1 MLPIGNHQVEGF
13 AQIRVIGV
21 GGGGSN
27 AVNRMIQSNMTGIEF
42 IAINTDA
49 QALMLNE
56 APHHIHIGDKITRGL
71 GAGGNPSVG
80 GKAAE
85 ENAEEI
91 YEALKGSD
99 MVFITAGMGGGTGT
113 GASPIVAQ
121 IARELGALT
130 VGVVTKP
137 FSFEGKKRL
146 LSAEEGI
153 ANLKQ
158 HVDTLITVPNDRLLQ
173 VANNRTPLS
182 EAFRLADDVLRQ
194 GIQGISDLITVPG
207 LINLDFA
214 DVKTIMSAAG
224 SALMAIGES
233 TGDARATDAAQM
245 AIASPLLD
253 IDISG
258 ARGVL
263 FNITGG
269 TDLTLFEVNEAAD
282 VIYHAAHPEANI
294 IFGAVQ
300 DPNFDGKVK
309 ITVIATGFDNMP
321 QQGRAQMLT
330 PQYTQH
336 TQHAQHQQPQHTPYN
351 APSRPEYERSRAYQV
366 SQPQAAQSNGL
377 SNGNVGNAG
386 RNNGVSN
393 GTGNGTGND
402 ITAPSRVQ
410 QQGYAPMPMTPPP
423 MNVSNH
429 PTGPLQSDRVG
440 RGVQQ
445 GQSIQSGS
453 VHNSDTARQRSVQPS
468 PYAQDDTGYDTGRHR
483 VVSSPMSS
491 MPPMR
496 EQMPMVSDVEDDE
509 FGLEE
514 SAMEMQPT
522 DEPGYG
528 NRGMRLEEQS
538 DRLPVPEPEEQPLQ
552 RPSTGQPKQPQQG
565 RPIRRLDRGAD
576 FPRTGRNVPSGDVI
590 DIPAFLRK
598 R

>member
-1 MLPIGNHQVEGF
+1 MLPMGNHQLEGF

-27 AVNRMIQSNMTGIEF
+27 AVNRMIQANMMGIEF

-49 QALMLNE
+49 QALLLTE
-56 APHHIHIGDKITRGL
+56 APHRIRIGDKLTRGL

-80 GKAAE
+80 SKAAE

-121 IARELGALT
+121 IAREVGALT

-137 FSFEGKKRL
+137 FTFEGKKRL

-153 ANLKQ
+153 NNLKQ

-173 VANNRTPLS
+173 IVDKRTPMS

-224 SALMAIGES
+224 SALMAIGEAG
-233 TGDARATDAAQM
+233 GDTRAIEAAQI

-269 TDLTLFEVNEAAD
+269 MDMTLFEVNEAAE
-282 VIYHAAHPEANI
+282 VISNAAHPEANI

-300 DPNFDGKVK
+300 DPNFDGRVK
-309 ITVIATGFDNMP
+309 ITVIATGFDGSSVRP
-321 QQGRAQMLT
+321 ALT
-330 PQYTQH
+330 SSASQYTQGR
-336 TQHAQHQQPQHTPYN
+336 PDYN
-351 APSRPEYERSRAYQV
+351 GSRLYAAPPASVSGMSNGSTAPRS
-366 SQPQAAQSNGL
+366 AQS
-377 SNGNVGNAG
+377 
-386 RNNGVSN
+386 
-393 GTGNGTGND
+393 
-402 ITAPSRVQ
+402 
-410 QQGYAPMPMTPPP
+410 QGYATPPRSAQSQGYVTP
-423 MNVSNH
+423 PVTPSLNSSAAVSNQ
-429 PTGPLQSDRVG
+429 PTGPLSTDRPAPAQSRS
-440 RGVQQ
+440 
-445 GQSIQSGS
+445 QSAPAAPVS
-453 VHNSDTARQRSVQPS
+453 SDTARQRVFSPS
-468 PYAQDDTGYDTGRHR
+468 AMPQEPLP
-483 VVSSPMSS
+483 SS
-491 MPPMR
+491 
-496 EQMPMVSDVEDDE
+496 DIDEDDFALDNE
-509 FGLEE
+509 PVPLEN
-514 SAMEMQPT
+514 AHR
-522 DEPGYG
+522 D
-528 NRGMRLEEQS
+528 
-538 DRLPVPEPEEQPLQ
+538 LPVPEPEAQPLQ
-552 RPSTGQPKQPQQG
+552 HSASQQ
-565 RPIRRLDRGAD
+565 RHVRRLDRGAS
-576 FPRTGRNVPSGDVI
+576 GGNRNAPSGDVI
-590 DIPAFLRK
+590 EIPAFLRK

>member
-1 MLPIGNHQVEGF
+1 MLPMGNHQIEGF

-27 AVNRMIQSNMTGIEF
+27 AVNRMIQANMMGIEF

-49 QALMLNE
+49 QALLLTD
-56 APHHIHIGDKITRGL
+56 APHRIRIGDKLTRGL

-121 IARELGALT
+121 IAREVGALT

-137 FSFEGKKRL
+137 FTFEGKKRL

-173 VANNRTPLS
+173 VADKRTPLS
-182 EAFRLADDVLRQ
+182 DAFRLADDVLRQ

-224 SALMAIGES
+224 SALMAIGEAEGE
-233 TGDARATDAAQM
+233 TRAIDAAQI

-269 TDLTLFEVNEAAD
+269 MDMTLFEVNEAAD
-282 VIYHAAHPEANI
+282 IISQAAHPEANI

-300 DPNFDGKVK
+300 DPSYDGKVK
-309 ITVIATGFDNMP
+309 ITVIATGFE
-321 QQGRAQMLT
+321 
-330 PQYTQH
+330 
-336 TQHAQHQQPQHTPYN
+336 N
-351 APSRPEYERSRAYQV
+351 APGRSQSPALVQPHQSHQSYQYVQPRPEYDRSRIYQTSSPSAHNMNMNNGSGNHS
-366 SQPQAAQSNGL
+366 SQPRSQQ
-377 SNGNVGNAG
+377 
-386 RNNGVSN
+386 
-393 GTGNGTGND
+393 
-402 ITAPSRVQ
+402 PVQ
-410 QQGYAPMPMTPPP
+410 PYNTPPV
-423 MNVSNH
+423 MNNVSNH
-429 PTGPLQSDRVG
+429 PTGPLRSDRA
-440 RGVQQ
+440 
-445 GQSIQSGS
+445 GQH
-453 VHNSDTARQRSVQPS
+453 VPS
-468 PYAQDDTGYDTGRHR
+468 LASDTGRQR
-483 VVSSPMSS
+483 VVA
-491 MPPMR
+491 PPMPSDANRSLMTPPPQAPLVR
-496 EQMPMVSDVEDDE
+496 EAMPVMNDVDDDDFE
-509 FGLEE
+509 L
-514 SAMEMQPT
+514 
-522 DEPGYG
+522 DRDLPGMDG
-528 NRGMRLEEQS
+528 HR
-538 DRLPVPEPEEQPLQ
+538 DLPVPEPEAQPLQ
-552 RPSTGQPKQPQQG
+552 RQSTGQ
-565 RPIRRLDRGAD
+565 RHVRRLDRGSD
-576 FPRTGRNVPSGDVI
+576 MQRGNRNSPSGDVI

>member
-1 MLPIGNHQVEGF
+1 MVPMGNHQVEGF

-27 AVNRMIQSNMTGIEF
+27 AVNRMIRANMVGIEF

-49 QALMLNE
+49 QALLQTD
-56 APHHIHIGDKITRGL
+56 APHWIRIGDKLTRGL

-80 GKAAE
+80 AKAAE

-91 YEALKGSD
+91 YEVLKGSD

-113 GASPIVAQ
+113 GASPVVAQ
-121 IARELGALT
+121 IAREVGALT
-130 VGVVTKP
+130 VGVVTRP
-137 FSFEGKKRL
+137 FTFEGSKRR

-173 VANNRTPLS
+173 VADKRMPLS

-214 DVKTIMSAAG
+214 DVKTIMSQAG
-224 SALMAIGES
+224 SALMAIGE
-233 TGDARATDAAQM
+233 GNGENRATDAAQL

-282 VIYHAAHPEANI
+282 IISKAAHPEANI

-300 DPNFDGKVK
+300 DPTFDGKVK
-309 ITVIATGFDNMP
+309 ITVIATGFDGQVQP
-321 QQGRAQMLT
+321 Q
-330 PQYTQH
+330 
-336 TQHAQHQQPQHTPYN
+336 QHQQQN
-351 APSRPEYERSRAYQV
+351 RYERNSYY
-366 SQPQAAQSNGL
+366 PAAPVGSSG
-377 SNGNVGNAG
+377 SFVRSAPHGANVG
-386 RNNGVSN
+386 
-393 GTGNGTGND
+393 
-402 ITAPSRVQ
+402 
-410 QQGYAPMPMTPPP
+410 GYSSLPVTPPP
-423 MNVSNH
+423 MNGVANR
-429 PTGPLQSDRVG
+429 PTGPMPSTSPSPAQVEPSLVSM
-440 RGVQQ
+440 
-445 GQSIQSGS
+445 
-453 VHNSDTARQRSVQPS
+453 RQRPLAQSMQEPMRSPLPS
-468 PYAQDDTGYDTGRHR
+468 AHGVP
-483 VVSSPMSS
+483 SSPLPAHSDARD
-491 MPPMR
+491 MR
-496 EQMPMVSDVEDDE
+496 ISQPVAQGMDDVEDDMNNGYDE
-509 FGLEE
+509 YDLDEE
-514 SAMEMQPT
+514 PTGSGSRGSVPSPQPE
-522 DEPGYG
+522 D
-528 NRGMRLEEQS
+528 
-538 DRLPVPEPEEQPLQ
+538 QPAQ
-552 RPSTGQPKQPQQG
+552 RPSSGDQRQQ
-565 RPIRRLDRGAD
+565 RPIRRPDPKVLGLPRGN
-576 FPRTGRNVPSGDVI
+576 RNAPIGDVI